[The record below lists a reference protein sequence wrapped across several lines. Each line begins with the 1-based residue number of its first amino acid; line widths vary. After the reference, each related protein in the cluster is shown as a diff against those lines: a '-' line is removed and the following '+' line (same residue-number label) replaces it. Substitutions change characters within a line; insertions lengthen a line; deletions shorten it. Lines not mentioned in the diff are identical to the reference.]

1 MIKQRIGEQ
10 DKALVTRQF
19 LLTSTGDVLG
29 HIEFLERIARRSG
42 IQIAVLDDFDGVSCV
57 RPYESAYVNPEAK
70 FIVELEDSRPGLNC
84 VHYVHTAKIDSILE
98 FIKNKKDN

>member
-29 HIEFLERIARRSG
+29 HIEFLEKIARRSG
-42 IQIAVLDDFDGVSCV
+42 IQIAVLDDFDGVACAQP
-57 RPYESAYVNPEAK
+57 RDINYVNPEAK

-84 VHYVHTAKIDSILE
+84 VHYVYGA
-98 FIKNKKDN
+98 